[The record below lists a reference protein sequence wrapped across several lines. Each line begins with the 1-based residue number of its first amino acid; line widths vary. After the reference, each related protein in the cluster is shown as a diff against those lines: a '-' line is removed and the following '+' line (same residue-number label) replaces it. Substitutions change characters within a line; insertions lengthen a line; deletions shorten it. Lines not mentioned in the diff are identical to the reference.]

1 MEGISLISTLAIG
14 FGVALVLG
22 FFGRKIKSA
31 GIGRLLARRYFGFA
45 VGIRL

>member
-22 FFGRKIKSA
+22 FLAKIKSA

>member
-22 FFGRKIKSA
+22 F
-31 GIGRLLARRYFGFA
+31 LAEKLKVPALVGYFGFA